1 MPSVQELRKSLA
13 PYAPYPLH
21 DLLSRAA
28 GRHGRRVAVID
39 GDRGFTYGQLSDYSN
54 RFASALAKL
63 GVRNGDRIAI
73 LAHADRTWSAAGHSS
88 TMLEWTMLET
98 RSSLTLCHGSGAMQ
112 LVR

>member
-1 MPSVQELRKSLA
+1 MPTVQELRKSLA

-21 DLLSRAA
+21 DLLTRAA

-73 LAHADRTWSAAGHSS
+73 LAHADRTGAHPVIA
-88 TMLEWTMLET
+88 
-98 RSSLTLCHGSGAMQ
+98 RLCSNGRCWRPGRA
-112 LVR
+112 